1 MRCWGIA
8 SQVPESGKEFSII
21 QAWLSS
27 LCEWQPSQP
36 WHKDCLCHQ
45 SYRVFKGLNW
55 LLVSIMQ
62 PTRWC
67 QKEFDTLLLVLVAGK
82 HLLLHQKL
90 FSDIFLQ
97 CSPITGFHDFYEAI
111 GSHTLQESETIPAL
125 LEARLHSISTLVIQD
140 DALVFPH
147 CNIVNLYVLC
157 LKVTIEAHLCP
168 VKLCNKDGPSSYC
181 SPCILAFCPWSRTRR
196 QT

>member
-1 MRCWGIA
+1 
-8 SQVPESGKEFSII
+8 
-21 QAWLSS
+21 
-27 LCEWQPSQP
+27 
-36 WHKDCLCHQ
+36 
-45 SYRVFKGLNW
+45 
-55 LLVSIMQ
+55 MQ

-97 CSPITGFHDFYEAI
+97 CSPITGSHDFYEAI

-181 SPCILAFCPWSRTRR
+181 SPCILAFCP
-196 QT
+196 